1 MFHFVLGSFL
11 VLKLNFSSFTLF
23 LMYVLELSF
32 QSLIVAAGSSV
43 LIGYNVLLHVCVC
56 IWKVTGFINLAPV
69 KFCLIN
75 DNYDH
80 YIDFVEYRST
90 NLKYDGAI
98 IMRSKLLYRRN
109 GV

>member
-1 MFHFVLGSFL
+1 
-11 VLKLNFSSFTLF
+11 
-23 LMYVLELSF
+23 MYVLELPF
-32 QSLIVAAGSSV
+32 QSLLVAAGSSV
-43 LIGYNVLLHVCVC
+43 LIGYDVSHHVCVC
-56 IWKVTGFINLAPV
+56 LWKVTGFINLAPV

-98 IMRSKLLYRRN
+98 IMRSKLLYHRN